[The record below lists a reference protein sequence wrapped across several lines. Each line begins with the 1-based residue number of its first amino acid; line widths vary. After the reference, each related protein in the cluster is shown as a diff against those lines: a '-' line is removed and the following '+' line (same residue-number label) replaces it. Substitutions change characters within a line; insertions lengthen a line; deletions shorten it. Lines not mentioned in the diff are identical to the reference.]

1 MSDSLLTKVKK
12 SLLIPES
19 ESFAD
24 GEISILISACKELI
38 SSTGISEA
46 TIESSEV
53 VLTLVLIYT
62 KTFFGFKSDGSVR
75 ELPSSFYTI
84 LNQLAIS
91 KGG

>member
-38 SSTGISEA
+38 SSTGVSDD
-46 TIESSEV
+46 TMESSEV
-53 VLTLVLIYT
+53 ALTLVLIYT

>member
-38 SSTGISEA
+38 SSTGVSDD
-46 TIESSEV
+46 TMESSEV

-75 ELPSSFYTI
+75 ELPSSFFTI
-84 LNQLAIS
+84 LNQLAIA

>member
-84 LNQLAIS
+84 LNQLAIA

>member
-38 SSTGISEA
+38 SSTGVSDD
-46 TIESSEV
+46 TMESSEV

-84 LNQLAIS
+84 LNQLAIA